1 MWGSGR
7 LSLVLEAQQR
17 LRPSGDGAAS
27 VLQRAN
33 GSGGRAGL
41 FARTSERASGGG
53 GGRRWRRRQRPPNTA
68 PAAHWLAACCLV
80 CQRTEGAGAAAG
92 AHRQSQGCVAQLA
105 CLKALMTG
113 KPPGCCCCGSA
124 IEANVRNKREPRVRK
139 QPKCRPSFARSKLS
153 PQLFLASPRAPALP
167 AEHPQPITSSSRAR
181 CGGVQ
186 VWRDPRLL
194 VRLLLPLL
202 PQHSRC
208 LPCLSDTVPP
218 TPAAHSTR
226 RPAANRRRCLP
237 AACRSAG
244 RRSNG
249 PPLMA
254 AVVLYASS
262 CAGTRK
268 AKGDISRI
276 KCLLDAKRVQ
286 YEEASRA
293 LVCAARRAPPSLLR
307 SARVPFQQPAPA
319 CADLLPSPPPPP
331 RQVDLSMEPHRRE
344 GMLAGSDGL
353 TSIPQLHV
361 NGRNLGSAEELQAR

>member
-1 MWGSGR
+1 
-7 LSLVLEAQQR
+7 
-17 LRPSGDGAAS
+17 
-27 VLQRAN
+27 
-33 GSGGRAGL
+33 
-41 FARTSERASGGG
+41 
-53 GGRRWRRRQRPPNTA
+53 
-68 PAAHWLAACCLV
+68 
-80 CQRTEGAGAAAG
+80 
-92 AHRQSQGCVAQLA
+92 
-105 CLKALMTG
+105 
-113 KPPGCCCCGSA
+113 
-124 IEANVRNKREPRVRK
+124 
-139 QPKCRPSFARSKLS
+139 
-153 PQLFLASPRAPALP
+153 
-167 AEHPQPITSSSRAR
+167 
-181 CGGVQ
+181 
-186 VWRDPRLL
+186 
-194 VRLLLPLL
+194 
-202 PQHSRC
+202 
-208 LPCLSDTVPP
+208 
-218 TPAAHSTR
+218 
-226 RPAANRRRCLP
+226 
-237 AACRSAG
+237 
-244 RRSNG
+244 
-249 PPLMA
+249 MA